1 MANCLRE
8 LGVKKG
14 DAVTIYMPMVLSL
27 GVACLACAR
36 IGVLSISWHAYII
49 IEQFC
54 FVCIMYC
61 VATN

>member
-1 MANCLRE
+1 MANCLRQ

-36 IGVLSISWHAYII
+36 IGAITTTAL
-49 IEQFC
+49 C
-54 FVCIMYC
+54 GG
-61 VATN
+61 